1 MSQDKSQAT
10 SQASITAPP
19 VSFILTMFCVWTI
32 VAVTMGRSQAMGLY
46 QIPFLADVKVTS
58 EIFSIAMGL
67 SQLFMGI
74 AAPITGAYIDKLGAG
89 KVVILCV
96 LIACAGLGLMY
107 AATTGGMLLA
117 SGVLMGIGASGLGV
131 PSLIGA
137 VSRAAPPEKRLSAI
151 ASIGMA
157 AGIGSFIAVPLIHL
171 LMEYVGWQQS
181 LLWLI
186 GITLLLIAVAMPL
199 AGKPAV
205 VQSTVREQ
213 TLKEALTEAFAHP
226 SFWLL
231 TLGFFVC
238 GFHVAFIVT
247 HLPNFAK
254 TQGLPGWVG
263 PLAISFVGIANIIGT
278 FLAGQSG
285 KYIEKRRGLSLI
297 YFARSIVFSGF
308 LLLPPSPWVVIGLCA
323 VLGLFWLST
332 VPLTSG
338 LVATFF
344 GTQWMSMLFGIVF
357 LSHQIGSFLG
367 VWIAGRMFDTYKS
380 YDAMWWISIALG
392 LVSALVN
399 WPISEKPV
407 ARIANA
413 AKAS

>member
-1 MSQDKSQAT
+1 MTQAKV
-10 SQASITAPP
+10 AVP
-19 VSFILTMFCVWTI
+19 VSFVVTMLCVWTI
-32 VAVTMGRSQAMGLY
+32 VGVTMGRAQSMGLY

-67 SQLFMGI
+67 SQLFMGL

-96 LIACAGLGLMY
+96 LIACSGLGLMY
-107 AATTGGMLLA
+107 AATAGWMLLA

-137 VSRAAPPEKRLSAI
+137 VSRAAPPEKRMSAI

-186 GITLLLIAVAMPL
+186 GITLLLIPVALPL
-199 AGKPAV
+199 AGKPPV
-205 VQSTVREQ
+205 VASTVREQ
-213 TLKEALTEAFAHP
+213 TLKEALAEAFAHP

-254 TQGLPGWVG
+254 TQGLPTWVG
-263 PLAISFVGIANIIGT
+263 PLAISCVGIANIVGT

-297 YFARSIVFSGF
+297 YFARAIVFSGF
-308 LLLPPSPWVVIGLCA
+308 LLLPMTPAVVVGLCMI
-323 VLGLFWLST
+323 LGLFWLST

-344 GTQWMSMLFGIVF
+344 GTQWMSMLFGFVF
-357 LSHQIGSFLG
+357 LSHQVGSFVG
-367 VWIAGRMFDTYKS
+367 VWIAGRLFDTYQS
-380 YDAMWWISIALG
+380 YDTMWWISIALG
-392 LVSALVN
+392 LLSALVN

-407 ARIANA
+407 ARITDA
-413 AKAS
+413 AKAA

>member
-1 MSQDKSQAT
+1 
-10 SQASITAPP
+10 
-19 VSFILTMFCVWTI
+19 
-32 VAVTMGRSQAMGLY
+32 
-46 QIPFLADVKVTS
+46 
-58 EIFSIAMGL
+58 
-67 SQLFMGI
+67 
-74 AAPITGAYIDKLGAG
+74 
-89 KVVILCV
+89 
-96 LIACAGLGLMY
+96 
-107 AATTGGMLLA
+107 
-117 SGVLMGIGASGLGV
+117 V

-157 AGIGSFIAVPLIHL
+157 AGIGSFVAVPLIHL

-181 LLWLI
+181 LLWLMAI
-186 GITLLLIAVAMPL
+186 SLLLIFAAIPISGRPPVSE
-199 AGKPAV
+199 
-205 VQSTVREQ
+205 STVREQ
-213 TLKEALTEAFAHP
+213 TLNEALLEAFAHP

-238 GFHVAFIVT
+238 GFHVAFIIT

-254 TQGLPGWVG
+254 TQGLEGWVG
-263 PLAISFVGIANIIGT
+263 PLAISLVGIANIIGT

-297 YFARSIVFSGF
+297 YLARAIVFSGF
-308 LLLPPSPWVVIGLCA
+308 LLLPPTPWIVIGLCA

-357 LSHQIGSFLG
+357 LSHQIGSFMG
-367 VWIAGRMFDTYKS
+367 VWIAGRMFDATNS
-380 YDAMWWISIALG
+380 YDMMWWISIALG
-392 LVSALVN
+392 LISALIN

-407 ARIANA
+407 ARISNA
-413 AKAS
+413 AKADA

>member
-1 MSQDKSQAT
+1 MTVAKS
-10 SQASITAPP
+10 SGRPLP
-19 VSFILTMFCVWTI
+19 FILTMLCVWTI
-32 VAVTMGRSQAMGLY
+32 VGLTMGRSQSMGLY

-58 EIFSIAMGL
+58 EVFSIAMGL

-74 AAPITGAYIDKLGAG
+74 AAPFTGAYIDRIGAG
-89 KVVILCV
+89 RVIIICV

-107 AATTGGMLLA
+107 FATAAWMLLA
-117 SGVLMGIGASGLGV
+117 SGVLMGVGASGLGV
-131 PSLIGA
+131 SSLIGV
-137 VSRAAPPEKRLSAI
+137 VSRAASPEQRLSAI

-171 LMEYVGWQQS
+171 LMEFVGWQQS

-186 GITLLLIAVAMPL
+186 GVTLMLILVALPL
-199 AGKPAV
+199 AGPPPV
-205 VQSTVREQ
+205 VVTAVREQ
-213 TLKEALTEAFAHP
+213 TLKEALVEAFAHP

-231 TLGFFVC
+231 TFGFFVC

-254 TQGLPGWVG
+254 TQGLESWVG
-263 PLAISFVGIANIIGT
+263 PMAISLVGIANIVGT
-278 FLAGQSG
+278 YLAGQSG
-285 KYIEKRRGLSLI
+285 PYIEKRRGLSLI
-297 YFARSIVFSGF
+297 YFARAIIFSGF
-308 LLLPPSPWVVIGLCA
+308 LLLPLTPWVIIGLCA
-323 VLGLFWLST
+323 LLGLFWLST

-367 VWIAGRMFDTYKS
+367 VWIAGRMFDATKS
-380 YDAMWWISIALG
+380 YDSMWWISIALG
-392 LVSALVN
+392 LISALIN
-399 WPISEKPV
+399 WPISERPV
-407 ARIANA
+407 ARITTA
-413 AKAS
+413 AKAG

>member
-1 MSQDKSQAT
+1 MTNAKPA
-10 SQASITAPP
+10 AAAVP
-19 VSFILTMFCVWTI
+19 FIVTMLCVWTI
-32 VAVTMGRSQAMGLY
+32 VGVTMGRSQSMGLY

-58 EIFSIAMGL
+58 EVFSIAMGL

-74 AAPITGAYIDKLGAG
+74 AAPFTGAYIDKIGAG
-89 KVVILCV
+89 KVVIICV
-96 LIACAGLGLMY
+96 LVACAGLGLMY
-107 AATTGGMLLA
+107 MASNGPMLLA

-131 PSLIGA
+131 PSLVGA

-157 AGIGSFIAVPLIHL
+157 AGVGSFIAVPAIHL
-171 LMEYVGWQQS
+171 LMEYVGWQS
-181 LLWLI
+181 SILWLI
-186 GITLLLIAVAMPL
+186 GISAMLILAALPL
-199 AGKPAV
+199 SGKPPVPQTA
-205 VQSTVREQ
+205 VREQ
-213 TLKEALTEAFAHP
+213 TLREALAEAFAHP

-238 GFHVAFIVT
+238 GFHVAFIIT

-254 TQGLPGWVG
+254 TQGLAPWVG
-263 PLAISFVGIANIIGT
+263 PMAISLVGIANIIGT

-285 KYIEKRRGLSLI
+285 RFIEKRRGLSLI

-308 LLLPPSPWVVIGLCA
+308 LLLPPSPFVVIGLCA

-367 VWIAGRMFDTYKS
+367 VWIAGRMFDTYQS
-380 YDAMWWISIALG
+380 YDMMWWISIALG
-392 LVSALVN
+392 VLAALIN
-399 WPISEKPV
+399 WPISEKAV
-407 ARIANA
+407 ARISDAT
-413 AKAS
+413 KAVA

>member
-1 MSQDKSQAT
+1 MTQVKPA
-10 SQASITAPP
+10 AAAVP
-19 VSFILTMFCVWTI
+19 FIVVMLCVWTI
-32 VAVTMGRSQAMGLY
+32 VAVTMGRSQSMGLY
-46 QIPFLADVKVTS
+46 QIPFLGDVKVTS
-58 EIFSIAMGL
+58 EVFSIAMGL

-74 AAPITGAYIDKLGAG
+74 AAPFTGAFIDKIGAG
-89 KVVILCV
+89 KVVIICV

-107 AATTGGMLLA
+107 VATTGAMLLA

-131 PSLIGA
+131 SSLIGA

-157 AGIGSFIAVPLIHL
+157 AGVGSFIAVPLIHL

-186 GITLLLIAVAMPL
+186 GLTLLLIPVAIPL
-199 AGKPAV
+199 AGKPPV
-205 VQSTVREQ
+205 VVSAVREQ
-213 TLKEALTEAFAHP
+213 TLLESLGEAFMHP

-231 TLGFFVC
+231 TFGFFVC
-238 GFHVAFIVT
+238 GFHVAFIIT

-254 TQGLPGWVG
+254 TQGLETWVG
-263 PLAISFVGIANIIGT
+263 PMAISLVGIANIIGT
-278 FLAGQSG
+278 YIAGQSG
-285 KYIEKRRGLSLI
+285 PYIEKRRGLSLI
-297 YFARSIVFSGF
+297 YFARAIIFSGF
-308 LLLPPSPWVVIGLCA
+308 LLLPPSPWVIIGLCA
-323 VLGLFWLST
+323 LLGLFWLST

-357 LSHQIGSFLG
+357 LSHQIGSFMG

-380 YDAMWWISIALG
+380 YDMMWWISIALG
-392 LVSALVN
+392 VLSALVN

-407 ARIANA
+407 ARITNA
-413 AKAS
+413 AKAGA